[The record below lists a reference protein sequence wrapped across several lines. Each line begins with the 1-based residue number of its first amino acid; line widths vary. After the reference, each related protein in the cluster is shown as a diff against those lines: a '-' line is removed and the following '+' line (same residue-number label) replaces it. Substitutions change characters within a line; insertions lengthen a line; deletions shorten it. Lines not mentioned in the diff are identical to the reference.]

1 MKHSI
6 RDKRFRPVQ
15 LTTVTARERLVLS
28 LIRRAGTLTRS
39 DLIRMT
45 ELPGAAIFRVTE
57 DLARRGL
64 LDLGEGVAQGPGKP
78 SHAVRLRADALAT
91 VGLSVMTDFAEA
103 VLLDFNGA
111 VRAVREL
118 SVEGMGLD
126 AIFDKLH
133 LFIEEEVAAAGLAAE
148 AICGLGVGLAG
159 YFADGSSRMNPAAPL
174 EDWALKDLRAIATD
188 KTGLD
193 VEIENIANASAVGEQ
208 LLGVGRWAN
217 SFAYINVSHGLG
229 SGLILNGELY
239 RGRHGNAGE
248 VASLLDQLGHLP
260 VPNLETLRAA
270 LTREGVQTT
279 GISDLVTQYRDDWPG
294 IASWVEWAAPSFS
307 VLASV
312 FRQTLDC
319 DAVVFGGRLPRQLAE
334 RIVASVRWPDETTSP
349 RRNIRLQLPKLVA
362 AEVTARAAA
371 VGAATIPLRRGYF
384 Q

>member
-1 MKHSI
+1 
-6 RDKRFRPVQ
+6 
-15 LTTVTARERLVLS
+15 
-28 LIRRAGTLTRS
+28 
-39 DLIRMT
+39 
-45 ELPGAAIFRVTE
+45 
-57 DLARRGL
+57 
-64 LDLGEGVAQGPGKP
+64 
-78 SHAVRLRADALAT
+78 
-91 VGLSVMTDFAEA
+91 
-103 VLLDFNGA
+103 
-111 VRAVREL
+111 
-118 SVEGMGLD
+118 
-126 AIFDKLH
+126 
-133 LFIEEEVAAAGLAAE
+133 
-148 AICGLGVGLAG
+148 
-159 YFADGSSRMNPAAPL
+159 MNPAAPL
-174 EDWALKDLRAIATD
+174 DDWALKDLHTIATD

-229 SGLILNGELY
+229 TGLILNGELY

-248 VASLLDQLGHLP
+248 VASLLDMLGHLS

-279 GISDLVTQYRDDWPG
+279 GISDLVTRYRDDWPG

-307 VLASV
+307 FLASV

-334 RIVASVRWPDETTSP
+334 RIVASVRWPDEATPP
-349 RRNIRLQLPKLVA
+349 RRNIRLQVPKLVA

-371 VGAATIPLRRGYF
+371 VGAAAIPLRRGYF

>member
-103 VLLDFNGA
+103 VLLDFNGT

-118 SVEGMGLD
+118 SVEGMALD
-126 AIFDKLH
+126 AVFDNLL
-133 LFIEEEVAAAGLAAE
+133 LFIEEEVPSAGLATE

-159 YFADGSSRMNPAAPL
+159 YFVDDSSRMNPAAPL
-174 EDWALKDLRAIATD
+174 DDWALKDLHTIATD

-229 SGLILNGELY
+229 TGLILNGELY

-248 VASLLDQLGHLP
+248 VASLLDMLGHLP

-279 GISDLVTQYRDDWPG
+279 GISDLVTRYRDDWPG
-294 IASWVEWAAPSFS
+294 IASWIEWAAPSFS
-307 VLASV
+307 FLASV

-334 RIVASVRWPDETTSP
+334 RIVASVRWPDEVTSQ
-349 RRNIRLQLPKLVA
+349 RRNIRLQVPKLVA

-371 VGAATIPLRRGYF
+371 VGAAAIPLRRGYF